1 MKVWDLKE
9 KCCYLTLSGHQ
20 GRVYSVAFSPCGTK
34 VLSASKDKTLK
45 LWNVTRHHK
54 GEREISTLEGHTRR
68 VLHCCFSSNSFLAA
82 SASADMTVRVWDTIT
97 STCVFILTGHTG
109 SVHQCVFSVDGAVLV
124 SASDDKTLRVWDI
137 RDGGGA
143 TIEIIRTHIPSS
155 KYRHQNWGNVYGC
168 SISWNSRL
176 IVSASSDRTVSVW
189 DRRKHSEILSLTG
202 HELQVNACAISYDG
216 AYIVSA
222 SNDTTLRIWCMNRR
236 LLKAAGS
243 YIGASQLIALWAK
256 FSKLYG
262 GYTQYAS
269 TIIQII
275 KQY

>member
-1 MKVWDLKE
+1 MVVVSHQIQDILHRDHGIRYSLDETLHNNFFYNKRLITKKHVYKQTVKVWDLKE

-143 TIEIIRTHIPSS
+143 
-155 KYRHQNWGNVYGC
+155 
-168 SISWNSRL
+168 SI
-176 IVSASSDRTVSVW
+176 
-189 DRRKHSEILSLTG
+189 
-202 HELQVNACAISYDG
+202 
-216 AYIVSA
+216 
-222 SNDTTLRIWCMNRR
+222 
-236 LLKAAGS
+236 
-243 YIGASQLIALWAK
+243 
-256 FSKLYG
+256 
-262 GYTQYAS
+262 
-269 TIIQII
+269 
-275 KQY
+275 